1 MVPRTPATLDAERH
15 VREDVPPEV
24 LDAHRRDRGAAAS
37 AWQRADADNLDGAG
51 VRAFVATFSQRL
63 SSPGHARELGTQLGA
78 HSRDARR
85 VAPRCGAAHRDLL
98 ASGQVIDAER
108 RRPRARLGAPLVE
121 ARQPTRTQK
130 AVVPELRMR
139 LSYLGAA

>member
-1 MVPRTPATLDAERH
+1 MPATLDAERH

-63 SSPGHARELGTQLGA
+63 SSPRHARELGTQLGA
-78 HSRDARR
+78 HSRMRGVSRRGAARR
-85 VAPRCGAAHRDLL
+85 TEICLHRGKSSMLNVVDLERASARRWLRRGSPRGLKKQSYPSCRCGKAQGLLL
-98 ASGQVIDAER
+98 AR
-108 RRPRARLGAPLVE
+108 
-121 ARQPTRTQK
+121 
-130 AVVPELRMR
+130 
-139 LSYLGAA
+139 